1 MNNNIK
7 MPTFAAANKQKN
19 NIMKKVLLGF
29 AALAIICLTQ
39 SCMQDVAQIEESPAT
54 GDFENLKVSP
64 SFDWVTSKNIT
75 CTVNSNVPTN
85 VEIYTDEACE
95 EELLAKFTT
104 QQGTNQ
110 LTLSI
115 AQATDKLYLKYTATA
130 SDAAKVMAATI
141 DNATAIFS
149 VTDGVQIQKAATK
162 AVITRAEDVPV
173 ENHTGYIAY
182 PAGWGTVMFED
193 LYPALGD
200 YDFNDFVASYQIS
213 VESPWRGNGYD
224 MKHANL
230 VRVHLRLK
238 AIGGSQ
244 KFTPYV
250 RIKGLNKNIVS
261 MPNPPYGSPN
271 YQNPEIK
278 NNTTDGVE
286 VSLVN
291 NAPETDDAIVE
302 FKNLNA
308 NNPYAVKGTS
318 FYNTTQGKTTKEGEL
333 TQVTVYL
340 ALNKQVAVK
349 DLLDDKIDIFLAS
362 ADKTKEIH
370 LRGFDP
376 VFAKYDYSVKGV
388 SKNVTY
394 ASDKNLVWGLKIAK
408 IISHVVEKENF
419 CNVYQDFAGWA
430 QSDGI
435 SNTNWY
441 QTNVDKGK
449 LIKWAK

>member
-1 MNNNIK
+1 
-7 MPTFAAANKQKN
+7 
-19 NIMKKVLLGF
+19 MKKVLFGF
-29 AALAIICLTQ
+29 AVLATICLTQ
-39 SCMQDVAQIEESPAT
+39 SCTKDVAQIEESPAN
-54 GDFENLKVSP
+54 GNFESLKVSP

-75 CTVNSNVPTN
+75 CTVNANVPTN

-95 EELLAKFTT
+95 EELLATFTT
-104 QQGTNQ
+104 QQGNNQ
-110 LTLSI
+110 LALSV
-115 AQATDKLYLKYTATA
+115 AQATDKLYLKYTTA
-130 SDAAKVMAATI
+130 SDAAKVLTATI
-141 DNATAIFS
+141 DNATAAFS
-149 VTDGVQIQKAATK
+149 VTDGAQIQKAAAK
-162 AVITRAEDVPV
+162 AAITRAEEVLV
-173 ENHTGYIAY
+173 ENHVGYIAY

-213 VESPWRGNGYD
+213 VESPWEGYGYN
-224 MKHANL
+224 MKYANL

-250 RIKGLNKNIVS
+250 RIKGLNKNIVN
-261 MPNPPYGSPN
+261 MPHPPYGSSH
-271 YQNPEIK
+271 YQNPEIT

-308 NNPYAVKGTS
+308 SNPYAVKGVS
-318 FYNTTQGKTTKEGEL
+318 FYNTTQGKTTKENEL

-340 ALNKQVAVK
+340 ALSELVEVK

-370 LRGFDP
+370 LRGFEP
-376 VFAKYDYSVKGV
+376 VFAKYDYNAKGV
-388 SKNVTY
+388 NKNVTY

-419 CNVYQDFAGWA
+419 CNVYRDFAGWA

-441 QTNVDKGK
+441 QTNVDKGN